1 MMAAD
6 PNVVE
11 INPVAPDRKMY
22 MLKSAFFLF
31 GPILLRH
38 GANAPETIGVFPMF
52 ALLAQDTVLGQFF
65 HQLRLRDSNHSLG
78 SHIRD
83 GSVNPMRML

>member
-1 MMAAD
+1 
-6 PNVVE
+6 
-11 INPVAPDRKMY
+11 
-22 MLKSAFFLF
+22 
-31 GPILLRH
+31 
-38 GANAPETIGVFPMF
+38 MF